1 MEREKKIIHAAN
13 YLQKYLANNKHV
25 MALVL
30 GSGLGGFI
38 RGLQPDIA
46 IPYSNIPHFPLSTI
60 KGHQGCLYFCKL
72 EKSNIIILSGRVH
85 LYEGYSPF
93 EVVFS
98 IRALGSLGIKNII
111 LTNAAGALNPQFDV
125 GSIMLI
131 TDHINMT
138 GQNPLTGPNI
148 EEWGPRFPDMSQVY
162 CPKLQ
167 KLAREAA
174 RKRQIHLER
183 GIYVCVPGP
192 SLETPAETRAF
203 RRMGADAIGMSTVME
218 AIAAK
223 HMGMSI
229 IGLSCLTNKNLPD
242 CMAETSHE
250 EILEQ
255 ARITNDNL
263 SKLLLALIPEI
274 CLLNT

>member
-1 MEREKKIIHAAN
+1 MEEKRKILNATN
-13 YLQKYLANNKHV
+13 YLQQYLSGKGYQTAI
-25 MALVL
+25 VL
-30 GSGLGGFI
+30 GSGLGEFI
-38 RGLQPDIA
+38 NSLDPDIS
-46 IPYSNIPHFPLSTI
+46 IPYQEIPHFPTSTI

-98 IRALGSLGIKNII
+98 IRVLGSLGIKNII

-138 GQNPLTGPNI
+138 GQNPLTGPNF

-162 CPKLQ
+162 CPRLQ

-174 RKRQIHLER
+174 RKSEVPLEK
-183 GIYVCVPGP
+183 GTYICVPGP
-192 SLETPAETRAF
+192 SLETPAETRAY

-223 HMGMSI
+223 HMGMKI
-229 IGLSCLTNKNLPD
+229 LGLSCLTNKNLPD

-255 ARITNDNL
+255 ARLANAEL

-274 CLLNT
+274 CLLET

>member
-1 MEREKKIIHAAN
+1 MKIIKKIQVAAN
-13 YLQKYLANNKHV
+13 YLFNSIEKKVPSLAI
-25 MALVL
+25 VL

-38 RGLQPDIA
+38 RDLQPDIA
-46 IPYSNIPHFPLSTI
+46 IPYSSIPHFPLSTV
-60 KGHQGCLYFCKL
+60 KGHQGSLYFCKL

-93 EVVFS
+93 DVAFS
-98 IRALGSLGIKNII
+98 IRVLGSLGIKNII

-162 CPKLQ
+162 CPRLQ

-174 RKRQIHLER
+174 RKSGIPLER
-183 GIYVCVPGP
+183 GVYICVPGP

-229 IGLSCLTNKNLPD
+229 LGLSCLTNKNLPD

-255 ARITNDNL
+255 ARLTNANL

>member
-1 MEREKKIIHAAN
+1 MEEKRKILNATN
-13 YLQKYLANNKHV
+13 YLQQYLSGKGYQTAI
-25 MALVL
+25 VL
-30 GSGLGGFI
+30 GSGLGEFI
-38 RGLQPDIA
+38 NSLDPDIS
-46 IPYSNIPHFPLSTI
+46 IPYQEIPHFPTSTI

-98 IRALGSLGIKNII
+98 IRVLGSLGIKNII

-162 CPKLQ
+162 CPRLQ

-174 RKRQIHLER
+174 RKSGIHLER
-183 GIYVCVPGP
+183 GTYICVPGP
-192 SLETPAETRAF
+192 SLETPAETRAY

-218 AIAAK
+218 AIAAR
-223 HMGMSI
+223 HMGMKI
-229 IGLSCLTNKNLPD
+229 LGLSCLTNKNLPD

-255 ARITNDNL
+255 ARLANAEL

-274 CLLNT
+274 CLLET